1 MPLVSLDDVVNRKFD
16 YIVVVRPAQFGAHFG
31 HTDYDW
37 NFPTLTSL
45 RRGQEG
51 TEVKWHLRYRRFR
64 AFGDCHL
71 YPVRRGNP
79 GWNWK
84 NHEKYLD
91 KVENFIHVPPDVQA
105 ARGLDL
111 NKWKCSQED
120 IELKAHKQKHP
131 TFGLRMTPSYTATTY
146 STNAYY
152 LPSADRTNLS
162 ILVLAHVDKILFE
175 ESSDVNEDLVAL
187 GVEFMYGGGV
197 FLATAVKEV
206 ILAATTVK
214 SPQILELSGIG
225 RRDVLER
232 INVPVKVDLPGV
244 GENLQEIQDDVEAET
259 WDILQDSTQL
269 SKHIALHATGSGLFT
284 AGISAVAFAPLD
296 FLTDKAEEMKNAMKK
311 KIFLHQANA
320 TNYNFSRGSV
330 HCATSDPKVDPV
342 IDPRYFEEEL
352 DIQTIVEMV
361 KFVRKLSTVHPFTQV
376 VGDSP
381 VEINPGPQVQTDEQI
396 AAWIKQVLNS
406 TSPTVYAIAEQE
418 YSSGNGR
425 QRHHRQKHLEP
436 VTRWVRFPGGHEQK
450 STDFCNAFWGMGDGG
465 VDVLFARMRGA
476 QRSMDELRNY
486 WKERALVEEDYAKR
500 LSKLAKV
507 NLGRDEIGE
516 LRNSFDTVRLETDK
530 QASSHLQLANQ
541 IRELEGQAATFLNKQ
556 VHHKKVYQTSIEKAF
571 KAKQTQEAYVTKAR
585 EKYEADCLRINS
597 FTAQSTLMQ
606 GKDLEK
612 IRLKLERA
620 QQTVQTNERDFA
632 NFAKALADTTH
643 KWEQDWKVFCD
654 MCQDLEDDRMEF
666 SKDNMWAYANS
677 ISTVCVADD
686 ESCEKIRVSLEQ
698 MDPEKEMENFVRD
711 YGTGSQIPDPPPFIN
726 YAAPD
731 AIPSAA
737 TRPTSRPAR
746 FSRNT
751 NRPAKLSSV
760 PMDDDP
766 EPATNTAGIV
776 HHRDLGSDEV
786 NGPSPTLQKP
796 QDTVDPLAKQME
808 ELKRAVSNSGSIR
821 RKSVAHSSPQKS
833 TSTPGPSSLS
843 APGLTRQMQTPS
855 PAAGGSDAAQKRD
868 YRTSADMVV
877 GSYPPS
883 SRATSP
889 NPPTAVMMRPQSTGS
904 SIGPD
909 PIENVVADYQ
919 QSLPGERKTVSRRG
933 SYVGPPPG
941 QQQPSTYHASNSS
954 HGQSLT
960 RPPSQV
966 GHAGIGAHG
975 SRSPSPQPMAQGP
988 SPAPSMSHNNFMPP
1002 HQGLGIGHP
1011 AAPHNRA
1018 VSPNNVGIALDPSGR
1033 VLHDEMAARYQ
1044 QPRQP
1049 SQQQQQQ
1056 QQQPQQ
1062 QQPSY
1067 GNNQRRTSYMAP
1079 TNTGMAPPPQQVLY
1093 RDPSPQQ
1100 QQQYAPPPPQMSYP
1114 QQQPV
1119 QHQAPYGMQHI
1130 PPQPTY
1136 TPAPYQPPVQQQQ
1149 NVYGQPAMSG
1159 YGSGSL
1165 GSVGRNVSMGTG
1177 GYYPNGAPM
1186 NGIPQQ
1192 QGLRQPQQQPYREPS
1207 PAMVPQSASQSQM
1220 AGQVTEEGKPI
1231 LCYVQAL
1238 YDYTGT
1244 IDEEFD
1250 FQAGDIIAVTATP
1263 EDGWWSGELLD
1274 EGRRRRGKHVF
1285 PSNFVRLF

>member
-1 MPLVSLDDVVNRKFD
+1 MAARRQPS
-16 YIVVVRPAQFGAHFG
+16 
-31 HTDYDW
+31 T
-37 NFPTLTSL
+37 TSL
-45 RRGQEG
+45 S
-51 TEVKWHLRYRRFR
+51 RY
-64 AFGDCHL
+64 
-71 YPVRRGNP
+71 
-79 GWNWK
+79 
-84 NHEKYLD
+84 
-91 KVENFIHVPPDVQA
+91 
-105 ARGLDL
+105 ARS
-111 NKWKCSQED
+111 N
-120 IELKAHKQKHP
+120 
-131 TFGLRMTPSYTATTY
+131 
-146 STNAYY
+146 
-152 LPSADRTNLS
+152 
-162 ILVLAHVDKILFE
+162 
-175 ESSDVNEDLVAL
+175 
-187 GVEFMYGGGV
+187 
-197 FLATAVKEV
+197 
-206 ILAATTVK
+206 
-214 SPQILELSGIG
+214 SP
-225 RRDVLER
+225 
-232 INVPVKVDLPGV
+232 
-244 GENLQEIQDDVEAET
+244 IQ
-259 WDILQDSTQL
+259 
-269 SKHIALHATGSGLFT
+269 
-284 AGISAVAFAPLD
+284 
-296 FLTDKAEEMKNAMKK
+296 
-311 KIFLHQANA
+311 
-320 TNYNFSRGSV
+320 
-330 HCATSDPKVDPV
+330 
-342 IDPRYFEEEL
+342 
-352 DIQTIVEMV
+352 
-361 KFVRKLSTVHPFTQV
+361 
-376 VGDSP
+376 
-381 VEINPGPQVQTDEQI
+381 
-396 AAWIKQVLNS
+396 
-406 TSPTVYAIAEQE
+406 
-418 YSSGNGR
+418 
-425 QRHHRQKHLEP
+425 
-436 VTRWVRFPGGHEQK
+436 QK

-530 QASSHLQLANQ
+530 QASSHLQLASQ

-556 VHHKKVYQTSIEKAF
+556 VHHKKVYQTAIEKAF

-620 QQTVQTNERDFA
+620 QQTVQSNERDFA

-751 NRPAKLSSV
+751 NRPAKVNSV
-760 PMDDDP
+760 PIEDDL
-766 EPATNTAGIV
+766 EPATNTAGIGAGGGGGGGGGGWGPESEREEPTRQLDKEESTLTRQPTRSRARAQSTAQQDLQGQNGP
-776 HHRDLGSDEV
+776 HHRDLGSEEM
-786 NGPSPTLQKP
+786 NAPSSSLQKP
-796 QDTVDPLAKQME
+796 QDTMDPLAKQME

-821 RKSVAHSSPQKS
+821 RKSVAHASPQKS

-843 APGLTRQMQTPS
+843 APGATRQMQTPS
-855 PAAGGSDAAQKRD
+855 PAASGGEAAQKRD

-877 GSYPPS
+877 GSYPPT
-883 SRATSP
+883 SRAASP

-919 QSLPGERKTVSRRG
+919 QSLPGERKSVSRRG

-941 QQQPSTYHASNSS
+941 QQQQQPSTYHTSNSS

-988 SPAPSMSHNNFMPP
+988 SPAPSISHNNYMPP

-1056 QQQPQQ
+1056 QPA
-1062 QQPSY
+1062 Y
-1067 GNNQRRTSYMAP
+1067 GNNQRRASYMAP

-1100 QQQYAPPPPQMSYP
+1100 HHQPPQQQQYAPPPPQMSYP
-1114 QQQPV
+1114 QQQTV
-1119 QHQAPYGMQHI
+1119 QHQTPYGMQHI
-1130 PPQPTY
+1130 PPQPSY

-1159 YGSGSL
+1159 YGSGSM
-1165 GSVGRNVSMGTG
+1165 GSVGRNVSMNTG

-1192 QGLRQPQQQPYREPS
+1192 QGLRQPPQQQPYREPS
-1207 PAMVPQSASQSQM
+1207 PAVAPQPAPHSQSQM

-1274 EGRRRRGKHVF
+1274 ESRRRRGKHIF